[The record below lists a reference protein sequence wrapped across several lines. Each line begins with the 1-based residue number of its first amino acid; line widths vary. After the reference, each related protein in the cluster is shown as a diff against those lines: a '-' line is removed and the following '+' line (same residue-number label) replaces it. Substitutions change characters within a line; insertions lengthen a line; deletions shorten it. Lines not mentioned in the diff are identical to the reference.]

1 MPVKMILSAPEIE
14 QDLHATLPPFLT

>member
-14 QDLHATLPPFLT
+14 QDFHATLPPFLT